1 MKKIFFTVAFL
12 FATMLSQ
19 PAHADEI
26 IPAIISISPVSGTTD
41 GGTSVTISGAAFTG
55 STVIKVDGVAASVS
69 FVDSNT
75 ITLSMPAHSAG
86 FVDFSAS
93 NGMVAAISSNIYEYV
108 SPPPAAPAPPPAAP
122 APPPAA
128 PAPPPAAPSAPA
140 PAVVIEQPQES
151 LVVEEVSLEAEA
163 STDVST
169 ELVDL
174 SRNSYLLYEDGIE
187 NLVIEN
193 VYDIPNQFILKER
206 VDGKWVTV
214 SKSYQFNNN
223 VVYLNTSMNVGS
235 TYKVIVRIDGVTTIV
250 SWFDVLKTVTV

>member
-41 GGTSVTISGAAFTG
+41 GGTSVTISGASFTG

-108 SPPPAAPAPPPAAP
+108 SLPPAAPAPAP
-122 APPPAA
+122 
-128 PAPPPAAPSAPA
+128 APA

-163 STDVST
+163 SPDVST

-174 SRNSYLLYEDGIE
+174 SRNSYLLYEDRIE

-193 VYDIPNQFILKER
+193 TYNVPNQFLLKER
-206 VDGKWVTV
+206 VDGKWTTV

-223 VVYLNTSMNVGS
+223 VVYLNTNMNVGS
-235 TYKVIVRIDGVTTIV
+235 TYKVVVKIDGVTTIV
-250 SWFDVLKTVTV
+250 SWFKVLMVLEV

>member
-108 SPPPAAPAPPPAAP
+108 S
-122 APPPAA
+122 PPPAA